1 MTMLKFARVLVGI
14 LFFLILNASLWAREK
29 GWEAEWKRVVAASK
43 KEGKVVVTGDPDPV
57 MRREIPAKFTARYG
71 IPVQFIGGRGSQ
83 IAAKLRVERR
93 AGANSIDVFMAGIG
107 TAANIL
113 YKEQMIDP
121 LKPALILPEVTN
133 PSMWKKGKQPF
144 VDPEGKYIF
153 RLLNYV
159 VAILYINTTQVKRG
173 DIKSMKDLLDP
184 KWKGKIM
191 TRDPTVGG
199 SGSNDATKLY
209 LMFGEEF
216 VKGLYVDQKPII
228 TRNRRQITDWLAR
241 GVHPISLTASDVEVK
256 RMQKEGFPLDS
267 IYDLSDLPGIVSGG
281 DGMMALMNGAPHP
294 NAARVFVNWMASREG
309 LSVFSRSRLRATTR
323 NDVDESFLP
332 KEVIPQPGVEY
343 FDSYGWEFTIKHR
356 ERVRRHMKKLLGR

>member
-1 MTMLKFARVLVGI
+1 MTMLKLVRMLGGV
-14 LFFLILNASLWAREK
+14 FFLLFWTASPWAQEK
-29 GWEAEWKRVVAASK
+29 GWEKDWNEIVAASK
-43 KEGKVVVTGDPDPV
+43 KEGTVVVTGDPDPV
-57 MRREIPAKFTARYG
+57 MRKEIPARFTAKYG
-71 IPVQFIGGRGSQ
+71 IPVEWIGGRGGQ

-93 AGANSIDVFMAGIG
+93 AGAYSIDVFMAGIG

-113 YKEQMIDP
+113 YKEKMIDP
-121 LKPALILPEVTN
+121 LKPALILPEVTD
-133 PSMWKKGKQPF
+133 PSKWKKGRQPF
-144 VDPEGKYIF
+144 VDPEEKYIL

-159 VAILYINTTQVKRG
+159 VAILYINTTQVRRG

-191 TRDPTVGG
+191 TRDPSVSG

-216 VKGLYVDQKPII
+216 VKRLYVDQKPII
-228 TRNRRQITDWLAR
+228 SRNRRQIMDWLAR
-241 GVHPISLTASDVEVK
+241 GVHPISLTASDSEVQ
-256 RMQKEGFPLDS
+256 RMQKEGFPLDI
-267 IYDLSDLPGIVSGG
+267 IYNFSDLPGIVSGG
-281 DGMMALMNGAPHP
+281 DGMMALMNNAPHP
-294 NAARVFVNWMASREG
+294 NAARVFINWMASREG
-309 LSVFSRSRLRATTR
+309 LEVFSRSRLRATTR

-332 KEVIPQPGVEY
+332 KEGIPVPRVEY

>member
-1 MTMLKFARVLVGI
+1 MTLLNLGRMFVGI
-14 LFFLILNASLWAREK
+14 LFLFISTASLWAQEK
-29 GWEAEWKRVVAASK
+29 GWKKDWQKIVVEAK
-43 KEGKVVVTGDPDPV
+43 KEGRVVVTGDPDPV
-57 MRREIPAKFTARYG
+57 MRREIPAKFTAKYG
-71 IPVQFIGGRGSQ
+71 ISVEWIGGRGSQ

-93 AGANSIDVFMAGIG
+93 AGANSIDVFTAGIG

-113 YKEQMIDP
+113 YKEKMIDP
-121 LKPALILPEVTN
+121 LKPALILPEVTD
-133 PSMWKKGKQPF
+133 PTKWKKRELPF

-241 GVHPISLTASDVEVK
+241 GVHPISLTASDSEVQ
-256 RMQKEGFPLDS
+256 RMQKEGFPLDI
-267 IYDLSDLPGIVSGG
+267 IYNLSDLPGIVSGG
-281 DGMMALMNGAPHP
+281 DGMMALMNRAPHP
-294 NAARVFVNWMASREG
+294 NAAQVFVNWMASREG
-309 LSVFSRSRLRATTR
+309 LEVFSTSRLRATTR

-332 KEVIPQPGVEY
+332 KEGIPQPGVEY

>member
-1 MTMLKFARVLVGI
+1 MTMLKLGRLLGGVL
-14 LFFLILNASLWAREK
+14 FLLLSTATLWAQEK
-29 GWEAEWKRVVAASK
+29 GWKKDWQKIVVEAK
-43 KEGKVVVTGDPDPV
+43 KEGRVVVTGDPDPV
-57 MRREIPAKFTARYG
+57 MRREIPGKFTAKYG
-71 IPVQFIGGRGSQ
+71 ISVEWIGGRGSQ

-93 AGANSIDVFMAGIG
+93 AGANSIDVFTAGIG

-113 YKEQMIDP
+113 YKEKMIDP
-121 LKPALILPEVTN
+121 LKPALILPEVTD
-133 PSMWKKGKQPF
+133 PSKWKKGKLPF
-144 VDPEGKYIF
+144 VDPEEKYIF

-159 VAILYINTTQVKRG
+159 VAILYINTTQVKPG

-241 GVHPISLTASDVEVK
+241 GVHPISLTASDSEVL
-256 RMQKEGFPLDS
+256 RMQKEGFPLDI
-267 IYDLSDLPGIVSGG
+267 IYNLSDLPGIVSGG
-281 DGMMALMNGAPHP
+281 DGMMALMNRAPHP
-294 NAARVFVNWMASREG
+294 NAAQVFVNWMASREG
-309 LSVFSRSRLRATTR
+309 LEVFSTSRLRATTR

-332 KEVIPQPGVEY
+332 KEGIPVLGVEY